1 MNNFLLSKQDYQHT
15 HSKKLN
21 PLGDAH
27 AMYCQEKQRENK
39 MAQDK
44 KNNGTKKPAAV
55 TQRPVLSRDEIEA
68 RNKAKLF
75 SLRTEAEPLMGEF
88 IKKATRSEL
97 ESLIAYV
104 NAKTSAGNN
113 MDERMTNTKALAL
126 ISPEAV
132 AIMTTL
138 PVIDAVM
145 LQSGTQVMN
154 ALRSGGDSFE
164 SLVTKYKDFQAKLFE
179 AQSILLPVVDMACE
193 NGLVRDRNIIED
205 YRARKTTETEMVA
218 FKIDPTAPDAHA
230 QLERAKEA
238 KREEDRQVKERE
250 KQEKERIKKEHDD
263 GQKASEEAN
272 KAMKIALGI
281 DLNAPDHGEQLR
293 KVKNEMKKLGIDPK
307 AKDAVKQYQKK
318 REVTTAAQIAE

>member
-1 MNNFLLSKQDYQHT
+1 LENTTGNN
-15 HSKKLN
+15 
-21 PLGDAH
+21 
-27 AMYCQEKQRENK
+27 
-39 MAQDK
+39 
-44 KNNGTKKPAAV
+44 KPAAA
-55 TQRPVLSRDEIEA
+55 TQRPTLSRDEIDA

-75 SLRTEAEPLMGEF
+75 SLRSECEPLMVDF

-145 LQSGTQVMN
+145 LQSGAQVMN
-154 ALRSGGDSFE
+154 ALRSGGDAFD
-164 SLVTKYKDFQAKLFE
+164 SLVTKYKDFQSKLFE
-179 AQSILLPVVDMACE
+179 AQNILLPVVDMACE
-193 NGLVRDRNIIED
+193 NGLVYDRNIIED
-205 YRARKTTETEMVA
+205 YRARKTTETEMIA

-230 QLERAKEA
+230 QLEKAKEA
-238 KREEDRQVKERE
+238 KREEERQVKQLEMAKKAQDKKERE
-250 KQEKERIKKEHDD
+250 EEQR
-263 GQKASEEAN
+263 ASEDAN

-281 DLNAPDHGEQLR
+281 DLNSPDHGEQLR

-307 AKDAVKQYQKK
+307 AKDAVKQYQKSEK
-318 REVTTAAQIAE
+318 LTTAAQAAE

>member
-1 MNNFLLSKQDYQHT
+1 MAKDKNTTGNN
-15 HSKKLN
+15 
-21 PLGDAH
+21 
-27 AMYCQEKQRENK
+27 
-39 MAQDK
+39 
-44 KNNGTKKPAAV
+44 KPAAA
-55 TQRPVLSRDEIEA
+55 TQRPTLSRDEIDA

-75 SLRTEAEPLMGEF
+75 SLRSECEPLMVDF

-145 LQSGTQVMN
+145 LQSGAQVMN
-154 ALRSGGDSFE
+154 ALRSGGDAFD
-164 SLVTKYKDFQAKLFE
+164 SLVTKYKDFQSKLFE
-179 AQSILLPVVDMACE
+179 AQNILLPVVDMACE
-193 NGLVRDRNIIED
+193 NGLVYDRNIIED
-205 YRARKTTETEMVA
+205 YRARKTTETEMIA

-230 QLERAKEA
+230 QLEKAKEA
-238 KREEDRQVKERE
+238 KREEERQVKQLEMAKKAQDKKERE
-250 KQEKERIKKEHDD
+250 EEQR
-263 GQKASEEAN
+263 ASEDAN

-281 DLNAPDHGEQLR
+281 DLNSPDHGEQLR

-307 AKDAVKQYQKK
+307 AKDAVKQYQKSEK
-318 REVTTAAQIAE
+318 LTTAAQAAE

>member
-1 MNNFLLSKQDYQHT
+1 MAKDKNTTGNN
-15 HSKKLN
+15 
-21 PLGDAH
+21 
-27 AMYCQEKQRENK
+27 
-39 MAQDK
+39 
-44 KNNGTKKPAAV
+44 KPAAA
-55 TQRPVLSRDEIEA
+55 TQRPTLSRDEIDA

-75 SLRTEAEPLMGEF
+75 SLRSECEPLMVDF

-145 LQSGTQVMN
+145 LQSGAQVMN
-154 ALRSGGDSFE
+154 ALRSGGDAFD
-164 SLVTKYKDFQAKLFE
+164 SLVTKYKDFQSKLFE
-179 AQSILLPVVDMACE
+179 AQNILLPVVDMACE
-193 NGLVRDRNIIED
+193 NGLVYDRNIIED
-205 YRARKTTETEMVA
+205 YRARKTTETEMIA

-230 QLERAKEA
+230 QLEKAKEA
-238 KREEDRQVKERE
+238 KREEERQAKQLEMAEKAQAKKERE
-250 KQEKERIKKEHDD
+250 EEQR
-263 GQKASEEAN
+263 ASEDAN

-281 DLNAPDHGEQLR
+281 DLNSPDHGEQLR

-307 AKDAVKQYQKK
+307 AKDAVKQYQKSEK
-318 REVTTAAQIAE
+318 LTTAAPAAE